1 MASFHA
7 YIDAHNMCMEKVAM
21 RPTLNIDD
29 ELLAEAQ
36 NLTGI
41 SEKTALVREGLKV
54 LIERE
59 SARRLALLGGSEP
72 QLKSVPRRQS

>member
-1 MASFHA
+1 MRATVT
-7 YIDAHNMCMEKVAM
+7 IDADLYEKA
-21 RPTLNIDD
+21 
-29 ELLAEAQ
+29 A

-41 SEKTALVREGLKV
+41 NKKSAIVQEGLKA

-72 QLKSVPRRQS
+72 QLGLAPVSQSTQG